1 MEFKM
6 IINKTTI
13 CIILIVLLLGLMGGF
28 IIGQNV
34 NPHSNNSIVTK
45 SDVVGTYKTD
55 KYDLYSPGILVLKKD
70 GICFFPGSGTATWER
85 DGDFVIVNRQDE
97 EFGKETTST
106 YKFAIVD
113 GGLYLGSHK
122 KLFEKVD

>member
-28 IIGQNV
+28 IIGQNI

-45 SDVVGTYKTD
+45 SDVVGTYKGERWGT
-55 KYDLYSPGILVLKKD
+55 YSPAILVLKKD
-70 GICFFPGSGTATWER
+70 GTCFFPSEGIATWKQEN
-85 DGDFVIVNRQDE
+85 DVVIITLTY
-97 EFGKETTST
+97 EFGNNSNNTT
-106 YKFAIVD
+106 YRFFIVD
-113 GGLYLGSHK
+113 GGLYSEGK
-122 KLFEKVD
+122 QLFERVN

>member
-1 MEFKM
+1 M

-13 CIILIVLLLGLMGGF
+13 CIILVVLLFGLMAGF

-34 NPHSNNSIVTK
+34 NSHSNNSIVTK

-70 GICFFPGSGTATWER
+70 GICFFPGSGTATWEIN
-85 DGDFVIVNRQDE
+85 GDFVIVKRQYADNLL
-97 EFGKETTST
+97 GETTST
-106 YKFAIVD
+106 YEFTIVD

-122 KLFEKVD
+122 KLFEKIE